1 MKNTDAKKGGGLFRK
16 LKTKLSNGENRDA
29 QMLSLGDSAPA
40 SQDQQIMEEYSAI
53 KQNPDKLTGWDFDR
67 AFDFLE
73 KYPTSDYVERLKQ
86 EMYGT
91 SGESLKGLT
100 YSSAV
105 KILQSMPEHKGV
117 TSILSGMRKV
127 ESDYIR
133 ELKSEIIVYMLE
145 VIPDHPLKNELAKAL
160 AEKNLTNAYD
170 FVERNPDHPCTR
182 VVIHAMFDRDANIA
196 TLLLHERMD
205 HPQVDAIFEGIYS
218 IKPKA
223 VNTLMPDAI
232 IFILEVATDHRYA
245 QQLLEALVEK
255 NYVKAFDFVMNNPE
269 HALSGRLA
277 ELIGKRKPE
286 LIPLIKKKID

>member
-16 LKTKLSNGENRDA
+16 LKTRLSNGENRDA
-29 QMLSLGDSAPA
+29 QTVPLGDSATA
-40 SQDQQIMEEYSAI
+40 SQEQLIMEEYSSI

-73 KYPTSDYVERLKQ
+73 KYPDSDYVEKLKE

-91 SGESLKGLT
+91 NSESLKGLT

-105 KILQSMPEHKGV
+105 KILQSMPEHRGV
-117 TSILSGMRKV
+117 PSILNGMRKV

-133 ELKSEIIVYMLE
+133 ELKSDIIAYMLE
-145 VIPDHPLKNELAKAL
+145 VIPDHPLMNELAKAL

-170 FVERNPDHPCTR
+170 FVERNIDHPCTR
-182 VVIHAMFDRDANIA
+182 VVIKAMFERDANIA

-205 HPQVDAIFEGIYS
+205 HPHVDAIFEGIYS
-218 IKPKA
+218 IGPEA
-223 VNTLMPDAI
+223 VAKMMPDAI

-255 NYVKAFDFVMNNPE
+255 NYIKAFDFVMNNPE
-269 HALSGRLA
+269 HALAGRLA

-286 LIPLIKKKID
+286 LIPLIKKKV